1 MTMRQTFLVIL
12 DCEPDGKYSVYCPAL
27 PGCCSQGDDRMDALR
42 MIKDAIIGVLELVE
56 ERRPTSPE
64 VANLPLQETPELLA
78 AELRDAMAFR
88 MEEGGPVAMEIVG
101 VEVTAPVPA

>member
-1 MTMRQTFLVIL
+1 
-12 DCEPDGKYSVYCPAL
+12 
-27 PGCCSQGDDRMDALR
+27 MDALR

-56 ERRPTSPE
+56 ERRPISPE

-88 MEEGGPVAMEIVG
+88 MAEGDPVAMEIVG
-101 VEVTAPVPA
+101 VEVTAPVLV